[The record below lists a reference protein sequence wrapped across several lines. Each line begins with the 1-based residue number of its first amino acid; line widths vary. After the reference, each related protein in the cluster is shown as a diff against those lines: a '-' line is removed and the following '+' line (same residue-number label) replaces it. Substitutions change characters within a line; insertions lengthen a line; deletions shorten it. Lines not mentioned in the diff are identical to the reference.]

1 MKKIFNLLTFMA
13 LFAFAACSSD
23 GLEEITP
30 NPNPTP
36 ASVPQTSIQVGVSK
50 SGAFSHQMAVTVS
63 DIAEGYFFIRIDNRI
78 PGTEYLGKTFDSSL
92 YFPKKYTSNPCSK
105 TNYNRGTISLDESLG
120 YKRGAGVYSYI
131 FSTDGTATSKALIE
145 QPSLQNL
152 IDAQTWENS
161 QVKWSYTN
169 PRSDKYIDNKLDL
182 TKIDTDTLKIIWYVV
197 KLQNDGWHIDGVL
210 TGQSTKDVS
219 DIPGMEDITEGNAM
233 ENDVYVQPDP
243 ENEDSLIVL
252 PDVPQFNDGEVEI
265 DIHQQTHDSWD
276 EIKTAIHIR
285 DTVDVTVRIPIPEQY
300 LAEQDD
306 FRIRVW
312 TAYYTLGNSSYPVT
326 ITAIHETEDM
336 IINVSGVTA
345 ELLSKA
351 KEETNGDGITVEV
364 CSYYK
369 NLDHA
374 QAWEWIKASTVTT
387 YEKTTIRGQI
397 TSAFFTKED
406 DPLSKIIISYTKDD
420 YDSEFPAIEEELK

>member
-1 MKKIFNLLTFMA
+1 MKKYLLTLASAA
-13 LFAFAACSSD
+13 LLFCGCSSD
-23 GLEEITP
+23 SGIDDII
-30 NPNPTP
+30 NPAPAPTP
-36 ASVPQTSIQVGVSK
+36 ASTPQTIVQVGVSK
-50 SGAFSHQMAVTVS
+50 SGAFSHQMVAEQAKT
-63 DIAEGYFFIRIDNRI
+63 AEGYFFIRIDNRI
-78 PGTEYLGKTFDSSL
+78 PGTEYMGNTFSSKL
-92 YFPKKYTSNPCSK
+92 YFPRTYSGDYCSK
-105 TNYNRGTISLDESLG
+105 TSYNKGVISLDEELG
-120 YKRGAGVYSYI
+120 YKVGAGVSLYI
-131 FSTDGTATSKALIE
+131 FSTDGSATSRAIIQ
-145 QPSLQNL
+145 QPSLQDL
-152 IDAQTWENS
+152 IDGQTWENS
-161 QVKWSYTN
+161 QVRWSDN
-169 PRSDKYIDNKLDL
+169 KRSSRYIGNKLDL
-182 TKIDTDTLKIIWYVV
+182 SGLDTDTLKIIWYVV

-210 TGQSTKDVS
+210 TGQSTKDVTE
-219 DIPGMEDITEGNAM
+219 IPGMDITEGGAM
-233 ENDVYVQPDP
+233 VNDTIIAPDP
-243 ENEDSLIVL
+243 ENEDSLIVV
-252 PDVPQFNDGEVEI
+252 PDVPEFNDGEVEV

-312 TAYYTLGNSSYPVT
+312 TAYYTVGNSSYPVT
-326 ITAIHETEDM
+326 ITAIHETEDL

-345 ELLSKA
+345 ELLAKA

-420 YDSEFPAIEEELK
+420 YDEEYPPVE

>member
-1 MKKIFNLLTFMA
+1 MKKYLLTLASAA
-13 LFAFAACSSD
+13 LLFCGCSSD
-23 GLEEITP
+23 SGIDDII
-30 NPNPTP
+30 NPTP
-36 ASVPQTSIQVGVSK
+36 APTPASTPQTSVQVGVSK
-50 SGAFSHQMAVTVS
+50 SGAFSHQMVAEQAET
-63 DIAEGYFFIRIDNRI
+63 AEGYFFIRIDNRI
-78 PGTEYLGKTFDSSL
+78 PGTEYMGNTFSSKL
-92 YFPKKYTSNPCSK
+92 YFPRTYSGDYCSK
-105 TNYNRGTISLDESLG
+105 TSYNKGVISLDEELG
-120 YKRGAGVYSYI
+120 YKVGAGVSLYI
-131 FSTDGTATSKALIE
+131 FSTDGSATSRAIIQ
-145 QPSLQNL
+145 QPSLQDL
-152 IDAQTWENS
+152 IDGQTWENS
-161 QVKWSYTN
+161 QVHWSDN
-169 PRSDKYIDNKLDL
+169 KRSSRYIGNKLDL
-182 TKIDTDTLKIIWYVV
+182 SGLDTDTLKIIWYVV
-197 KLQNDGWHIDGVL
+197 KLQYDGWHIDGVL
-210 TGQSTKDVS
+210 TGQSTKDVTE
-219 DIPGMEDITEGNAM
+219 IPGMDITEGGAM
-233 ENDVYVQPDP
+233 VNDTIIAPDP
-243 ENEDSLIVL
+243 ENEDSLIVV
-252 PDVPQFNDGEVEI
+252 PDVPEFNDGEVEV

-312 TAYYTLGNSSYPVT
+312 TAYYTVGNSSYPVT
-326 ITAIHETEDM
+326 ITAIHETEDL

-345 ELLSKA
+345 ELLNKA

-420 YDSEFPAIEEELK
+420 YDEEYPPVE

>member
-1 MKKIFNLLTFMA
+1 MKKTLLSLA
-13 LFAFAACSSD
+13 SAVLLFCACSSD
-23 GLEEITP
+23 GIEEITPSP

-50 SGAFSHQMAVTVS
+50 SGAFSHQMVAEQAET
-63 DIAEGYFFIRIDNRI
+63 AEGYFFIRIDNRI
-78 PGTEYLGKTFDSSL
+78 PGTEYLGNTFSSKL
-92 YFPKKYTSNPCSK
+92 YFPRTYSAADDYCSK
-105 TNYNRGTISLDESLG
+105 TRYNKGVISLDEELG
-120 YKRGAGVYSYI
+120 YKVGAGVSLYI
-131 FSTDGTATSKALIE
+131 FSTDGSATSKAIVD

-152 IDAQTWENS
+152 IDGQTWENS
-161 QVKWSYTN
+161 QVRRWSN
-169 PRSDKYIDNKLDL
+169 DPRSDSYIGNKLDL
-182 TKIDTDTLKIIWYVV
+182 TKLDTDTLKIIWYVV
-197 KLQNDGWHIDGVL
+197 KKQNDGWHIDGVL
-210 TGQSTKDVS
+210 TGQSTKDVTE
-219 DIPGMEDITEGNAM
+219 IPGMDITEGGAM
-233 ENDVYVQPDP
+233 VNDTIIAPDP
-243 ENEDSLIVL
+243 ENEDSLIVV
-252 PDVPQFNDGEVEI
+252 PDVPEFNDGEVEI

-312 TAYYTLGNSSYPVT
+312 TAYYTVGNSSYPVT
-326 ITAIHETEDM
+326 ITAIHETEDL

-345 ELLSKA
+345 ELLAKA

-374 QAWEWIKASTVTT
+374 QAWEWIKNSTVTT

-406 DPLSKIIISYTKDD
+406 DPLSKIIISYTQDD
-420 YDSEFPAIEEELK
+420 YDSEFSTVLR

>member
-1 MKKIFNLLTFMA
+1 MKKYLLTLASAA
-13 LFAFAACSSD
+13 LLFCGCSSD
-23 GLEEITP
+23 SGIDDII
-30 NPNPTP
+30 NPAPAPTP
-36 ASVPQTSIQVGVSK
+36 ASTPQTSVQVGVSK
-50 SGAFSHQMAVTVS
+50 SGAFSHQMVAEQAKT
-63 DIAEGYFFIRIDNRI
+63 AEGYFFIRIDNRI
-78 PGTEYLGKTFDSSL
+78 PGTEYMGNTFSSKL
-92 YFPKKYTSNPCSK
+92 YFPRTYSGDYCSK
-105 TNYNRGTISLDESLG
+105 TSYNKGVISLDEELG
-120 YKRGAGVYSYI
+120 YKVGAGVSLYI
-131 FSTDGTATSKALIE
+131 FSTDGSATSRAIIQ

-152 IDAQTWENS
+152 IDGQTWENDHTR
-161 QVKWSYTN
+161 WSNN
-169 PRSDKYIDNKLDL
+169 PDSKKSVYIGNKLDL
-182 TKIDTDTLKIIWYVV
+182 SGLDTDTLKIIWYVV

-210 TGQSTKDVS
+210 TGQSTKDVTE
-219 DIPGMEDITEGNAM
+219 IPGMDITEGGAM
-233 ENDVYVQPDP
+233 VNDTIIAPDP
-243 ENEDSLIVL
+243 ENEDSLIVV
-252 PDVPQFNDGEVEI
+252 PDVPEFNDGEVEV

-312 TAYYTLGNSSYPVT
+312 TAYYTVGNSSYPIT
-326 ITAIHETEDM
+326 ITAIHETEDL

-345 ELLSKA
+345 ELLNKA

-420 YDSEFPAIEEELK
+420 YDEEYPPVE

>member
-1 MKKIFNLLTFMA
+1 MKKYLLTLASAA
-13 LFAFAACSSD
+13 LLFCGCSSD
-23 GLEEITP
+23 SGIDDII
-30 NPNPTP
+30 NPAPAPTP
-36 ASVPQTSIQVGVSK
+36 ASTPQTIVQVGVSK
-50 SGAFSHQMAVTVS
+50 SGAFSHQMVAEQAKT
-63 DIAEGYFFIRIDNRI
+63 AEGYFFIRIDNRI
-78 PGTEYLGKTFDSSL
+78 PGTEYMGNTFSSKL
-92 YFPKKYTSNPCSK
+92 YFPRTYSGDYCSK
-105 TNYNRGTISLDESLG
+105 TSYNKGVISLDEELG
-120 YKRGAGVYSYI
+120 YKVGAGVSLYI
-131 FSTDGTATSKALIE
+131 FSTNGSATSRAIIQ
-145 QPSLQNL
+145 QPSLQDL
-152 IDAQTWENS
+152 IDGQTWENDNT
-161 QVKWSYTN
+161 QWSNN
-169 PRSDKYIDNKLDL
+169 PRSSRYIGNKLDL
-182 TKIDTDTLKIIWYVV
+182 SGLDTDTLKIIWYVV

-210 TGQSTKDVS
+210 TGQSTKDVTE
-219 DIPGMEDITEGNAM
+219 IPGMDITEGGAM
-233 ENDVYVQPDP
+233 VNDTIIAPDP
-243 ENEDSLIVL
+243 ENEDSLIVV
-252 PDVPQFNDGEVEI
+252 PDVPEFNDGEVEV

-312 TAYYTLGNSSYPVT
+312 TAYYTVGNSSYPVT
-326 ITAIHETEDM
+326 ITAIHETENL

-345 ELLSKA
+345 ELLNKA

-420 YDSEFPAIEEELK
+420 YDAEYPPEE

>member
-1 MKKIFNLLTFMA
+1 MKKYLLTLASAA
-13 LFAFAACSSD
+13 LLFCGCSSD
-23 GLEEITP
+23 SGIDDII
-30 NPNPTP
+30 NPAPAPTP
-36 ASVPQTSIQVGVSK
+36 ASTPQTIVQVGVSK
-50 SGAFSHQMAVTVS
+50 SGAFSHQMVAEQAKT
-63 DIAEGYFFIRIDNRI
+63 AEGYFFIRIDNRI
-78 PGTEYLGKTFDSSL
+78 PGTEYMGNTFSSKL
-92 YFPKKYTSNPCSK
+92 YFPRTYSGDYCSK
-105 TNYNRGTISLDESLG
+105 TSYNKGVISLDEELG
-120 YKRGAGVYSYI
+120 YKVGAGVSLYI
-131 FSTDGTATSKALIE
+131 FSTNGSATSRAIIQ
-145 QPSLQNL
+145 QPNLQSL
-152 IDAQTWENS
+152 IDGQTWENS
-161 QVKWSYTN
+161 QVHWSDN
-169 PRSDKYIDNKLDL
+169 PNSRRSVYIGNKLDL
-182 TKIDTDTLKIIWYVV
+182 SGLDTDTLKIIWYVV

-210 TGQSTKDVS
+210 TGQSTKDVTE
-219 DIPGMEDITEGNAM
+219 IPGMDITEGGAM
-233 ENDVYVQPDP
+233 VNDTIIAPDP
-243 ENEDSLIVL
+243 ENEDSLIVV
-252 PDVPQFNDGEVEI
+252 PDVPEFNDGEVEV

-312 TAYYTLGNSSYPVT
+312 TAYYTVGNSSYPVT
-326 ITAIHETEDM
+326 ITAIHETEDL

-345 ELLSKA
+345 ELLAKA

-420 YDSEFPAIEEELK
+420 YDEEYPPVE

>member
-1 MKKIFNLLTFMA
+1 M
-13 LFAFAACSSD
+13 LFCACSSD
-23 GLEEITP
+23 GIEEITPNP

-50 SGAFSHQMAVTVS
+50 SGAFSHQMVAEQAET
-63 DIAEGYFFIRIDNRI
+63 AEGYFFIRIDNRI
-78 PGTEYLGKTFDSSL
+78 PGTEYLGNTFSSKL
-92 YFPKKYTSNPCSK
+92 YFPRTYSGDYCSK
-105 TNYNRGTISLDESLG
+105 TSYNKGVISLDEELG
-120 YKRGAGVYSYI
+120 YKVGAGVSLYI
-131 FSTDGTATSKALIE
+131 FSTDGSATSKAIVD

-152 IDAQTWENS
+152 IDGQTWENEHTS
-161 QVKWSYTN
+161 WSDN
-169 PRSDKYIDNKLDL
+169 PSSRRSVYIGNKLDL
-182 TKIDTDTLKIIWYVV
+182 SGLDTDTLKIIWYVV
-197 KLQNDGWHIDGVL
+197 KKQNDGWHIDGVL
-210 TGQSTKDVS
+210 TGKSTNDVTE
-219 DIPGMEDITEGNAM
+219 IPGMEDINEGGAM
-233 ENDVYVQPDP
+233 VNDTIIAPDP
-243 ENEDSLIVL
+243 ENEDSLIVV
-252 PDVPQFNDGEVEI
+252 PDVPEFNDGEVEI

-312 TAYYTLGNSSYPVT
+312 TAYYTVGNSSYPVT

-345 ELLSKA
+345 ELLNKA

>member
-1 MKKIFNLLTFMA
+1 MKKYLLTLASAA
-13 LFAFAACSSD
+13 LLFCGCSSD
-23 GLEEITP
+23 SGIDDII
-30 NPNPTP
+30 NPAPAPTP
-36 ASVPQTSIQVGVSK
+36 ASTPQTSVQVGVSK
-50 SGAFSHQMAVTVS
+50 SGAFSHQMVAEQAKT
-63 DIAEGYFFIRIDNRI
+63 AEGYFFIRIDNRI
-78 PGTEYLGKTFDSSL
+78 PGTEYMGNTFSSKL
-92 YFPKKYTSNPCSK
+92 YFPRTYSGDYCSK
-105 TNYNRGTISLDESLG
+105 TSYNNGVISLDEELG
-120 YKRGAGVYSYI
+120 YKVGAGVSLYI
-131 FSTDGTATSKALIE
+131 FSTDGSATSRAIIQ

-152 IDAQTWENS
+152 IDGQTWENDHTR
-161 QVKWSYTN
+161 WSNN
-169 PRSDKYIDNKLDL
+169 PDSKKSVYIGNKLDL
-182 TKIDTDTLKIIWYVV
+182 SGLDTDTLKIIWYVV

-210 TGQSTKDVS
+210 TGQSTKDVTE
-219 DIPGMEDITEGNAM
+219 IPGMDITEGGAM
-233 ENDVYVQPDP
+233 VNDTIIAPDP
-243 ENEDSLIVL
+243 ENEDSLIVV
-252 PDVPQFNDGEVEI
+252 PDVPEFNDGEVEV

-312 TAYYTLGNSSYPVT
+312 TAYYTVGNSSYPIT
-326 ITAIHETEDM
+326 ITAIHETEDL

-345 ELLSKA
+345 ELLNKA

-420 YDSEFPAIEEELK
+420 YDEEYPPVE

>member
-1 MKKIFNLLTFMA
+1 MIIAILSSIIFCG
-13 LFAFAACSSD
+13 CSSD
-23 GLEEITP
+23 SGIDDIINP
-30 NPNPTP
+30 NSNPTP

-50 SGAFSHQMAVTVS
+50 SGAFSHQMVAEQAET
-63 DIAEGYFFIRIDNRI
+63 AEGYFFIRIDNRI
-78 PGTEYLGKTFDSSL
+78 PGTEYMGKTFNSSL
-92 YFPKKYTSNPCSK
+92 YFPKNYTWSPCSK
-105 TNYNRGTISLDESLG
+105 THYNKGTISIDESLG

-131 FSTDGTATSKALIE
+131 FSTDGSATSKALVNV
-145 QPSLQNL
+145 PSLQNL
-152 IDAQTWENS
+152 IDGQTWENS
-161 QVKWSYTN
+161 QVDWSNN
-169 PRSDKYIDNKLDL
+169 PRSSRYIGNKLDL
-182 TKIDTDTLKIIWYVV
+182 TKLDTDTLKIIWYVV

-233 ENDVYVQPDP
+233 ENDINVQPDVP
-243 ENEDSLIVL
+243 E
-252 PDVPQFNDGEVEI
+252 FNDGEVEI

-306 FRIRVW
+306 FHIRVW
-312 TAYYTLGNSSYPVT
+312 TAYYTIGNSSYPVT
-326 ITAIHETEDM
+326 ITAIHETEDL
-336 IINVSGVTA
+336 IINVSGVTG
-345 ELLSKA
+345 ELLTKA

-369 NLDHA
+369 NLDKS

-406 DPLSKIIISYTKDD
+406 DPLSKVIISYTKDD
-420 YDSEFPAIEEELK
+420 YDNEYPEQ

>member
-1 MKKIFNLLTFMA
+1 MKKYLLTLASAA
-13 LFAFAACSSD
+13 LLFCGCSSD
-23 GLEEITP
+23 SGIDDII
-30 NPNPTP
+30 NPAPAPTP
-36 ASVPQTSIQVGVSK
+36 ASTPQTSVQVGVSK
-50 SGAFSHQMAVTVS
+50 SGAFSHQMVAEQAET
-63 DIAEGYFFIRIDNRI
+63 AEGYFFIRIDNRI
-78 PGTEYLGKTFDSSL
+78 PGTEYMGNTFSSKL
-92 YFPKKYTSNPCSK
+92 YFPRTYSGDYCSK
-105 TNYNRGTISLDESLG
+105 TSYNKGVISLDEELG
-120 YKRGAGVYSYI
+120 YKVGAGVSLYI
-131 FSTDGTATSKALIE
+131 FSTDGSATSRAIIQ

-152 IDAQTWENS
+152 IDGQTWENS
-161 QVKWSYTN
+161 QVRWSDN
-169 PRSDKYIDNKLDL
+169 KRSSRYIGNKLDL
-182 TKIDTDTLKIIWYVV
+182 SGLDTDTLKIIWYVV
-197 KLQNDGWHIDGVL
+197 KLQYDGWHIDGVL
-210 TGQSTKDVS
+210 TGQSTKDVTE
-219 DIPGMEDITEGNAM
+219 IPGMDITEGGAM
-233 ENDVYVQPDP
+233 VNDTIIAPDP
-243 ENEDSLIVL
+243 ENEDSLIVV
-252 PDVPQFNDGEVEI
+252 PDVPEFNDGEVEV

-312 TAYYTLGNSSYPVT
+312 TAYYTVGNSSYPVT
-326 ITAIHETEDM
+326 ITAIHETEDL

-345 ELLSKA
+345 ELLAKA

-420 YDSEFPAIEEELK
+420 YDEEYPPVE

>member
-1 MKKIFNLLTFMA
+1 MKKYLLTLASAA
-13 LFAFAACSSD
+13 LLFCGCSSD
-23 GLEEITP
+23 SGIDDII
-30 NPNPTP
+30 NPAPAPTP
-36 ASVPQTSIQVGVSK
+36 ASTPQTIVQVGVSK
-50 SGAFSHQMAVTVS
+50 SGAFSHQMVAEQAKT
-63 DIAEGYFFIRIDNRI
+63 AEGYFFIRIDNRI
-78 PGTEYLGKTFDSSL
+78 PGTEYMGNTFSSKL
-92 YFPKKYTSNPCSK
+92 YFPRTYSGDYCSK
-105 TNYNRGTISLDESLG
+105 TSYNKGVISLDEELG
-120 YKRGAGVYSYI
+120 YKVGAGVSLYI
-131 FSTDGTATSKALIE
+131 FSTNGSATSRAIIQ
-145 QPSLQNL
+145 QPNLQSL
-152 IDAQTWENS
+152 IDGQTWVNNNT
-161 QVKWSYTN
+161 QWSDN
-169 PRSDKYIDNKLDL
+169 QRFSKYIGNKLDL
-182 TKIDTDTLKIIWYVV
+182 SGLDTDTLKIIWYVV

-210 TGQSTKDVS
+210 TGQSTKDVTE
-219 DIPGMEDITEGNAM
+219 IPGMDITEGGAM
-233 ENDVYVQPDP
+233 VNDTIIAPDP
-243 ENEDSLIVL
+243 ENEDSLIVV
-252 PDVPQFNDGEVEI
+252 PDVPEFNDGEVEV

-312 TAYYTLGNSSYPVT
+312 TAYYTVGNSSYPIT
-326 ITAIHETEDM
+326 ITAIHETEDL

-345 ELLSKA
+345 ELLNKA

-420 YDSEFPAIEEELK
+420 YDEEFPPEE

>member
-23 GLEEITP
+23 GFEEITP

-50 SGAFSHQMAVTVS
+50 SGAFSHHMAATVS

-78 PGTEYLGKTFDSSL
+78 PGTEYMGKTFDSSL
-92 YFPKKYTSNPCSK
+92 YFPRTYEGNHCSK
-105 TNYNRGTISLDESLG
+105 TDYNKGFISLDDSLG

-131 FSTDGTATSKALIE
+131 FSTDGSATSKALVKE
-145 QPSLQNL
+145 PNLQNL
-152 IDAQTWENS
+152 IDGQTWENN
-161 QVKWSYTN
+161 QVRWSYTD
-169 PRSDKYIDNKLDL
+169 PRSSKYIGNKLDL
-182 TKIDTDTLKIIWYVV
+182 TKLNTDTLKIIWYVV

-210 TGQSTKDVS
+210 TGQSTKDVT
-219 DIPGMEDITEGNAM
+219 DIPGMDITEGGAM
-233 ENDVYVQPDP
+233 ENDVNVQPDVP
-243 ENEDSLIVL
+243 E
-252 PDVPQFNDGEVEI
+252 FNDGEVEI
-265 DIHQQTHDSWD
+265 DIHQQTHDTWD

-326 ITAIHETEDM
+326 ITAIHETEDL

-406 DPLSKIIISYTKDD
+406 DPLSKIVISYTKDD
-420 YDSEFPAIEEELK
+420 YDSEFSSVK